1 MKDRNINVTVRFEYG
16 NCLAKRLCM
25 GVQQKIMHMVECAA
39 AKVFV
44 RVEGGVVSMGHSW
57 QNVIK
62 NRSEKILTIKVLSFL
77 EARQ

>member
-1 MKDRNINVTVRFEYG
+1 
-16 NCLAKRLCM
+16 M